1 MNRRALMGTAIGGAG
16 LGAAWAAG
24 LTLAASRGDPTLE
37 VIGVDDAQ
45 VLLLDTRH
53 FCTVI
58 LIGYP
63 SRELQAGIASLLG
76 VFRRRID
83 LLTGSR
89 AGIDALGK
97 TFADRHNAARTIG
110 LEDAFAPLDSE
121 SMRRSPP
128 PELKAMLPEGLE
140 IRIRTISAQA
150 WDKQAQERRTWLIEI
165 RRRTTI
171 CCAGPDLDGIAMH
184 GPAGLALTLAPVGSL
199 PFSSRKLGKSAIAI
213 NADSVQE
220 KDLGPL
226 DESDT
231 AMLVRIHPRDTAVF
245 TLTNEGIKLPNW
257 AEQRTIVQG

>member
-1 MNRRALMGTAIGGAG
+1 MNRRTLTGTAIGGAG

-24 LTLAASRGDPTLE
+24 LSLAASRGDPTLE

-45 VLLLDTRH
+45 VLLLGTRR
-53 FCTVI
+53 FRTLI

-97 TFADRHNAARTIG
+97 TFAGRHNVARTIG

-121 SMRRSPP
+121 SMRRSTPS
-128 PELKAMLPEGLE
+128 ELKATLPEGLE
-140 IRIRTISAQA
+140 IRMRTISAQA
-150 WDKQAQERRTWLIEI
+150 WDKQSQERHTWLIEI
-165 RRRTTI
+165 RRGTAV

-184 GPAGLALTLAPVGSL
+184 GPAGSALTLAPAGSL

-226 DESDT
+226 T
-231 AMLVRIHPRDTAVF
+231 AGDASLLVRIHPRDTAVF
-245 TLTNEGIKLPNW
+245 TLTNTGIQLPTW
-257 AEQRTIVQG
+257 AEQRAIIQG